1 MFKFYKSSSEIIET
15 ITENCLKMIKER
27 KLIKDYD
34 LKSIVNSIKNKY
46 FYSLPL
52 DNKDRDEIKIYDIYY
67 FDQLRGQNSNLINE
81 KLKVEKDKHKIL
93 IIDDIVASN
102 IKKINKFAEI
112 FKTSELMLNLIDF
125 KYCPKVQLLT
135 SEEGEKVLK
144 DYNVTK
150 KQLPQ
155 FDINDPM
162 VRYYNGR
169 KGDIFKI
176 FRNSLVSGVSIA
188 YRIVI

>member
-1 MFKFYKSSSEIIET
+1 MFKFYKSRDEIIET
-15 ITENCLKMIKER
+15 ITENCLKMLKER

-34 LKSIVNSIKNKY
+34 IKSSVNSIKNK
-46 FYSLPL
+46 FYCSLSL
-52 DNKDRDEIKIYDIYY
+52 DHKDRDESNVYEIYY
-67 FDQLRGQNSNLINE
+67 FDQLRGQNSNLVNE

-93 IIDDIVASN
+93 IIDDIIASSV
-102 IKKINKFAEI
+102 KKTNKYTEI
-112 FKTSELMLNLIDF
+112 FKTSELMLNLVDF

-135 SEEGEKVLK
+135 TEESEKVLK

-162 VRYYNGR
+162 VRYYNGK

-188 YRIVI
+188 YRIVV